1 MRGIP
6 SSCHLNILCSLTRGQ
21 LLIDSIHSLTC
32 LQRHISET
40 WVKVQAQRHCVDRG
54 QLIAAARGKGFFF
67 PVIFLK
73 ETWLKHLCWIPSG
86 SEQGIPGFISRT
98 LKLMDKIWTFYW
110 GKGALLTST
119 WPLVCPRNH
128 CYLRAPGL
136 GLARSN
142 SQQRAGAGG
151 CLAGQYKLS
160 FGSTSHGGTVNWE
173 ADAQLPPVYFHTQW
187 YLSETEGPS
196 LNRLTRNLFPVFFWY
211 RISFCRCLYG
221 TKAIKTKTLLCH
233 LYAQQRRL
241 TVLPWQPKSTRSL
254 LTSHNEVCVWEEV
267 FCLHQGPGMSRV
279 KQVKYSIG
287 VNSDRAI
294 HCAKETDRQTF
305 VKMPSWRSSCCSC
318 MHMGT
323 FWNSGGSCRKLA
335 EYRATARKHLWKEM
349 AGSFPSHMETNTAEK
364 RAEIE
369 PYLKTDSKS
378 TTCLPWRDTMGKAN
392 SEYLP
397 PTEI

>member
-1 MRGIP
+1 MSHIRNVGEGTGTEA
-6 SSCHLNILCSLTRGQ
+6 LRGQ
-21 LLIDSIHSLTC
+21 RPAYCSS
-32 LQRHISET
+32 QR
-40 WVKVQAQRHCVDRG
+40 
-54 QLIAAARGKGFFF
+54 KGFLLSCYIFEGDLAETPLLDPFRQWAGYSWFHLKDFETNGQNMNFLLGKRGLTDFHVATCVPKEPLLSPCSWLGVSQKQF
-67 PVIFLK
+67 PA
-73 ETWLKHLCWIPSG
+73 ESW
-86 SEQGIPGFISRT
+86 SRRV
-98 LKLMDKIWTFYW
+98 
-110 GKGALLTST
+110 
-119 WPLVCPRNH
+119 PC
-128 CYLRAPGL
+128 RAIQVTQ
-136 GLARSN
+136 S
-142 SQQRAGAGG
+142 
-151 CLAGQYKLS
+151 
-160 FGSTSHGGTVNWE
+160 STSHGGTVNWE

-318 MHMGT
+318 MHTGT

-378 TTCLPWRDTMGKAN
+378 TTCLPWRDTMGKVN